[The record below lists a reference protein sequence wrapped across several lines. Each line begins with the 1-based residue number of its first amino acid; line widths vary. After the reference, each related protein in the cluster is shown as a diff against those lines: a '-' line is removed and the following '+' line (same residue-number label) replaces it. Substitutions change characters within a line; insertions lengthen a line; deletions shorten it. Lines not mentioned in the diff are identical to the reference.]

1 MGMKRM
7 GVPGPQRRRRAAAQP
22 FAVYEAETDGVT
34 VRVTPD
40 FMPDQSS
47 RAKGRFVWSYT
58 VEIENRSEREFQLI
72 SRRWVITDGL
82 NRTETVRGKG
92 VVGEQPSLKPGEA
105 YRYASACPLQTP
117 SGLMGGAYQMLS
129 VEGELFEVEIPTFS
143 LDLPEAVK
151 ALN

>member
-1 MGMKRM
+1 M
-7 GVPGPQRRRRAAAQP
+7 GVPGPQRRRRREAAA
-22 FAVYEAETDGVT
+22 FSVYEAETDGVT

-40 FMPDQSS
+40 FMPEESS
-47 RAKGRFVWSYT
+47 RAKSRFVWSYT
-58 VEIENRSEREFQLI
+58 VEIENRSQREIQLI

-82 NRTETVRGKG
+82 NRTQTVRGQG

-105 YRYASACPLQTP
+105 YRYASACPLETP

-129 VEGELFEVEIPTFS
+129 VEGELFEVAIPTFS
-143 LDLPEAVK
+143 LDLPEAAL

>member
-1 MGMKRM
+1 M
-7 GVPGPQRRRRAAAQP
+7 GVPGPQQRRRGAAALP
-22 FAVYEAETDGVT
+22 VYEAETDGVT

-40 FMPDQSS
+40 FLPEESS
-47 RAKGRFVWSYT
+47 RAKGRFVWAYT
-58 VEIENRSEREFQLI
+58 VEIENRSQREFQLI

-82 NRTETVRGKG
+82 NRTETVRGQG

-129 VEGELFEVEIPTFS
+129 AEGELFEVAIPTFS
-143 LDLPEAVK
+143 LDLPEAVR

>member
-1 MGMKRM
+1 MA
-7 GVPGPQRRRRAAAQP
+7 VPGPQRRRRAVTASP
-22 FAVYEAETDGVT
+22 VYEAVTADVT

-40 FMPDQSS
+40 YMPEQSS
-47 RAKGRFVWSYT
+47 RANGRFVWAYT
-58 VEIENRSEREFQLI
+58 VEIENRSAREIQLI

-82 NRTETVRGKG
+82 NRTETVRGQG

-129 VEGELFEVEIPTFS
+129 AEGELFEVAIPTFS
-143 LDLPEAVK
+143 LDLPEAGSRPH
-151 ALN
+151 

>member
-1 MGMKRM
+1 MK
-7 GVPGPQRRRRAAAQP
+7 VPGPQRRRRVVAAAP
-22 FAVYEAETDGVT
+22 VYEAETDGVT

-40 FMPDQSS
+40 FMPEQSS
-47 RAKGRFVWSYT
+47 RANGRFVWAYT
-58 VEIENRSEREFQLI
+58 VEIENRSQREFQLI

-82 NRTETVRGKG
+82 NRTETVRGQG

-129 VEGELFEVEIPTFS
+129 AEGELFEVAIPTFS
-143 LDLPEAVK
+143 LDLPEAGK